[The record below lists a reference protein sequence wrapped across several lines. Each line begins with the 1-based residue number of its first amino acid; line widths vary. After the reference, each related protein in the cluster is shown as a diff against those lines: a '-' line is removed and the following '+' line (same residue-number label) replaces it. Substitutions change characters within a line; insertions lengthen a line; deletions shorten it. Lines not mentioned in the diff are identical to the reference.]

1 MWILI
6 FTLTAMAAG
15 LVQGVAG
22 FGSGPIQMMTY
33 PLHWSLPVAAA
44 MSGCVSVPLNV
55 NMLLTYRREVQWK
68 KVLLPIVP
76 YMVVCSAGISYSRLV
91 DQALLKKLFGLF
103 LIVLA
108 AYYLFWSNG
117 EKKPLNLPKTIVY
130 VIVSALCDAF
140 FGIGG
145 PLMVLYYL
153 NKTDSSKEYL
163 GTIAAFFLCNG
174 VYNTIYRIA
183 CGILTAEQLP
193 LLPVGI
199 TAILVG
205 VTAAHRLVDR
215 LNDALLKK
223 ITYIMIGVSGVFNL
237 LA

>member
-108 AYYLFWSNG
+108 A
-117 EKKPLNLPKTIVY
+117 
-130 VIVSALCDAF
+130 
-140 FGIGG
+140 
-145 PLMVLYYL
+145 
-153 NKTDSSKEYL
+153 
-163 GTIAAFFLCNG
+163 
-174 VYNTIYRIA
+174 
-183 CGILTAEQLP
+183 
-193 LLPVGI
+193 
-199 TAILVG
+199 
-205 VTAAHRLVDR
+205 
-215 LNDALLKK
+215 
-223 ITYIMIGVSGVFNL
+223 
-237 LA
+237 

>member
-1 MWILI
+1 MWPVV
-6 FTLTAMAAG
+6 FVLTALTAG

-33 PLHWSLPVAAA
+33 PLHWPLSVAAA
-44 MSGCVSVPLNV
+44 VSVCVSVPLNL

-76 YMVVCSAGISYSRLV
+76 YMVICSAAISFSRLV
-91 DQALLKKLFGLF
+91 NQALMKKVFGVF

-108 AYYLFWSNG
+108 VYYLFLHKS
-117 EKKPLNLPKTIVY
+117 EKKPLDLPKTVVY

-145 PLMVLYYL
+145 PLMVLYFL
-153 NKTDSSKEYL
+153 NKTDSSREYL

-174 VYNTIYRIA
+174 VYNTLYRIV

-193 LLPVGI
+193 FVGI
-199 TAILVG
+199 GILAILAG

-215 LNDALLKK
+215 LNDTLLRQ
-223 ITYIMIGVSGVFNL
+223 ITYVMIGVSGVFNL
-237 LA
+237 FA